1 MSIIKTL
8 SRNDIAQEFVRYGRA
23 DTFSDTGLAT
33 LVDYY
38 EQLSE
43 DIGQDIELDVVAWCV
58 EWWELDG
65 TELNQ
70 EYDYIMEDAG
80 IDEWDTSELVEE
92 LRNHTTVLD
101 TEESTYLVQEF

>member
-8 SRNDIAQEFVRYGRA
+8 DRGDIAREFFRYGRH
-23 DTFSDTGLAT
+23 DQFSDTGLAA

-38 EQLSE
+38 EQLAE
-43 DIGQDIELDVVAWCV
+43 DIGQPIELDVIQWCV

-70 EYDYIMEDAG
+70 EYGYIMEDAG

-101 TEESTYLVQEF
+101 TGEGTYLMQEF